1 MSNFLDNNYKFL
13 LARIISDGSKKMDR
27 TGTGTIS
34 IFGESITHYMRDGFP
49 LLTTKKMAWKSVV
62 AELLWFMRGETNIQ
76 PLLKD
81 NCNIWTGDAYKN
93 YLKNFVPPI
102 CPPSIDVQPSFYEP
116 MSKEMFVKSIKEENS
131 RGDEFAEKFGNL
143 GPIYG
148 KQWRQWQGWMQ
159 YKDDNGKT
167 GFGSLW
173 YDQLA
178 RAVHDLRTNPDSRRI
193 MVNSWNVADL
203 DKMVLPPCHYS
214 FQFYTH
220 DLSLQERVDLG
231 VKDYGVDILDFGI
244 NSDGAEDVEEMN
256 RIIDTYGVPK
266 RYISLLWNQRS
277 VDTFLGLPFN
287 IASYGL
293 LLELVGRMVNMVPY
307 KLVGNLGDTH
317 LYSNHIEQAKEQ
329 MGRTSYEL
337 PSIEIDNKIDF
348 SDDLDKILDEIKVE
362 DIRLVNYKSHDKIVA
377 PLSN

>member
-1 MSNFLDNNYKFL
+1 MSNFLDNNYQFL

-34 IFGESITHYMRDGFP
+34 IFGESITHYMREGFP

-81 NCNIWTGDAYKN
+81 NCNIWTGDAYKAYHKLMHKADEKLRN
-93 YLKNFVPPI
+93 ENPQKDFGI
-102 CPPSIDVQPSFYEP
+102 PSFD
-116 MSKEMFVKSIKEENS
+116 SKEEFVENIKNDDGYAKE
-131 RGDEFAEKFGNL
+131 FGNL

-220 DLSLQERVDLG
+220 ELSLQERVDLG

-244 NSDGAEDVEEMN
+244 NSDGAEDEEEMN

-266 RYISLLWNQRS
+266 RYISLLSNIRS
-277 VDTFLGLPFN
+277 SDVFLGLPFN

-307 KLVGNLGDTH
+307 KLVANLGDTH

-329 MGRTSYEL
+329 MGRTSYVL
-337 PSIEIDNKIDF
+337 PKIEIDNKIDF
-348 SDDLDKILDEIKVE
+348 SNDLDEILDEIKVE

>member
-1 MSNFLDNNYKFL
+1 MSNFLDSNYQFL

-49 LLTTKKMAWKSVV
+49 LLTTKKMAWKSVA

-93 YLKNFVPPI
+93 FEKWYNERSGKEDYTGYYVPT
-102 CPPSIDVQPSFYEP
+102 
-116 MSKEMFVKSIKEENS
+116 KEEFI
-131 RGDEFAEKFGNL
+131 RLIKTDDEFAKKWGNL

-220 DLSLQERVDLG
+220 ELSLQERVDLG

-266 RYISLLWNQRS
+266 RYISLLFNLRS
-277 VDTFLGLPFN
+277 SDVFLGLPFN

-307 KLVGNLGDTH
+307 KIVGNLGDTH

-329 MGRTSYEL
+329 MSRTSFEL
-337 PSIEIDNKIDF
+337 PKIEIDNKIDF
-348 SDDLDKILDEIKVE
+348 SRDLDKILDEIKVE